1 MKIIQY
7 GAGNIGRSL
16 VGQLFSHAGWEVVF
30 VDIDTVVID
39 ALNREKRY
47 RILVKEANESE
58 IQVTGVRGVHGT
70 ETEKVISEIATCD
83 LLSTAVGPAIL
94 PRIAPVI
101 AQGLAQRDH
110 PLNILLC
117 ENLRGAPEIVRDA
130 LMKALP
136 ADFPV
141 HERTGLIATSIGKM
155 VPIMPSEVRERDPL
169 EVWAEAYNR
178 IVADRNGFIGPIPEV
193 PGLVVRGCFEAY
205 VDQKLF
211 VHNLGH
217 ATAAYH
223 GDLAGCKTIAEAM
236 KIPAILRSTR
246 GAMEESGRALV
257 RLYSQELTET
267 DMQEHITDLCQRFG
281 NQALGDTVFRVGRD
295 RPRKYAPNDRLMGA
309 IKAQHKA
316 GIETTFTVEAAAAG
330 ILFSA
335 TDEKGE
341 RHPGDVAF
349 EQFHQEQGV
358 QRLLQHYSGLS
369 PEDPFD
375 REIIEQIKDRF
386 ENHRSSRG

>member
-47 RILVKEANESE
+47 RIRVKEAHESE

-83 LLSTAVGPAIL
+83 LLSTAVGPATL

-141 HERTGLIATSIGKM
+141 HERAGLIATSIGKM

-223 GDLAGCKTIAEAM
+223 GDLAECKTIAEAM

>member
-141 HERTGLIATSIGKM
+141 RERAGLIATSIGKM

-375 REIIEQIKDRF
+375 REIIEQIEDRL
-386 ENHRSSRG
+386 ESHRSSRG

>member
-83 LLSTAVGPAIL
+83 LLSTAVGPATL

-141 HERTGLIATSIGKM
+141 RERAGLIATSIGKM